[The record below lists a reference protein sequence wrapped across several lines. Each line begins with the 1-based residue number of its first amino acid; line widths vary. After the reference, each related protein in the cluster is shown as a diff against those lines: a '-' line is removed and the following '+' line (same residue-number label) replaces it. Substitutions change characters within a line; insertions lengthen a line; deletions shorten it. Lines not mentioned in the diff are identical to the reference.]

1 MSPRFQRS
9 AVSLVLSL
17 SLTAA
22 IAAQPDGGISDLQT
36 GLQGKVIGVTAEP
49 LVVAR
54 PAVNSHAA
62 VSALLGSP
70 LSANAAVRI
79 ALLNNP
85 ELMVTLGAE
94 SVSLTDL
101 FGDDAPAK
109 LRTRQAITVLSART
123 YKAWVNAVAG
133 AQSVALLRE
142 ARDTSQTRNA
152 LARRMV
158 QVGNLSKLTQAQ
170 YQAAQSDAAIALV
183 RAEQA
188 AFAAREQLT
197 QLLGLWGDQANYT
210 LPVTLP
216 GLPESALELPN
227 AEALALQA
235 RTDLAAARMQWE
247 IKQRTTKLTS
257 ADDLWDTMGDAA
269 KVRAQAVKARSQ
281 AREAYFNYRSAFD
294 VAQHLTAE
302 VLPLRKFI
310 NDELLLR
317 YNGMLTSVF
326 DVLADSQL
334 QTQTLQAAVS
344 AQRDFWLAH
353 ADLQAVLAGAPM
365 DDLGT
370 NPGSADGSRMPSGNS
385 TAAH

>member
-1 MSPRFQRS
+1 MSRRFQCS
-9 AVSLVLSL
+9 ALSL
-17 SLTAA
+17 ALSLGLTAA
-22 IAAQPDGGISDLQT
+22 MAAPPDGGVSGLQK
-36 GLQGKVIGVTAEP
+36 GLQGKVMGVTTDP
-49 LVVAR
+49 LVLAR
-54 PAVNSHAA
+54 PAMNSQAA

-85 ELMVTLGAE
+85 ELIITLGAE

-101 FGDDAPAK
+101 FNDDAPAK
-109 LRTRQAITVLSART
+109 LRTGQAITVLSART
-123 YKAWVNAVAG
+123 YKAWVNAVAST
-133 AQSVALLRE
+133 QSVMLLRE
-142 ARDTSQTRNA
+142 ARDTAQTRNA

-158 QVGNLSKLTQAQ
+158 QVGNISKLTQAQ
-170 YQAAQSDAAIALV
+170 YQAAQSDAAIALL

-197 QLLGLWGDQANYT
+197 QVLGLWGDETNYT
-210 LPVTLP
+210 LPANLP
-216 GLPESALELPN
+216 SLPETALEFPN

-235 RTDLAAARMQWE
+235 RKDLAATRMQWE
-247 IKQRTTKLTS
+247 IKQRTARPTS
-257 ADDLWDTMGDAA
+257 ADDLWDAMGDAA
-269 KVRAQAVKARSQ
+269 KVRAPAVKVRSQ

-294 VAQHLTAE
+294 VAQHMTAE
-302 VLPLRKFI
+302 VLPVRKFI

-334 QTQTLQAAVS
+334 QTQTQQAAVN

-365 DDLGT
+365 DDLGA
-370 NPGSADGSRMPSGNS
+370 NPGSANGNSAPSGS
-385 TAAH
+385 SPAAH